1 MSTNK
6 VHQLP
11 KGFLKDLGEELKQKT
26 QITSEDLA
34 KIMRDAS
41 RDSAKL
47 NDLIRQA
54 SIAAVGKIPS
64 VGMAISPIISY
75 LWPEQAGV
83 DSKLNALEARIT
95 AKIGQAVGEQ
105 HTRDIQSKIKDL
117 KHAME
122 KLEDSLNTGTFY
134 DGSVKDIHGVLRNQA
149 KDVNDKF
156 ISLMHF
162 TQQEHNEIVDLP
174 IYTKV
179 AAAHILFLKYLK
191 THGTDPKLFRYDKS
205 STLNAEFKTDNIE
218 SIIATYAKHIEDTFK
233 KGDNKL
239 ATILKTRAEK
249 IAKKRNLIVPGI
261 PTNIGTESQ
270 IHTLENEIK
279 GIDDLK
285 VEEKRALYRDLTVNE
300 GSFEAISGKKLT
312 YTNFGWIIDGGK
324 WYYLSPY
331 KDFINYDGKT
341 FDKGELVTGW
351 LKPYEE
357 KNYYYLSPADG
368 TKNDDGKVFNKGEM
382 TTGWMQVGKK
392 STWDGKHGAWYYLD
406 NKEGNKDF
414 KGTTGRMLHD
424 ETARVKNK
432 QGDFKKHYFNENG
445 TWGDN

>member
-1 MSTNK
+1 MSTNE

-11 KGFLKDLGEELKQKT
+11 KGFLKDLGEELNQKT

-54 SIAAVGKIPS
+54 SIAAMGKIPS

-75 LWPEQAGV
+75 LWPEKAGV

-95 AKIGQAVGEQ
+95 AKIGQAVGKQ
-105 HTRDIQSKIKDL
+105 HTSDIKSKIKDL

-134 DGSVKDIHGVLRNQA
+134 DGSVQDIHGLLRGQA

-156 ISLMHF
+156 TSLLHF
-162 TQQEHNEIVDLP
+162 TQQEHNKIVDLP

-191 THGTDPKLFRYDKS
+191 THGTDPKLFRYDKP
-205 STLNAEFKTDNIE
+205 STLNAEYKTDNIE
-218 SIIATYAKHIEDTFK
+218 SIINDYAQYIEDTFN
-233 KGDNKL
+233 KGDNEL
-239 ATILKTRAEK
+239 AALLKTRDEKKAE
-249 IAKKRNLIVPGI
+249 KRNLIVPGI
-261 PTNIGTESQ
+261 PQNPGTESR
-270 IHTLENEIK
+270 IHTLDNEIN
-279 GIDDLK
+279 GINDLK

-312 YTNFGWIIDGGK
+312 YTNFGWINDDGK
-324 WYYLSPY
+324 WYYLSLY
-331 KDFINYDGKT
+331 SGFQNYDHKT
-341 FDKGELVTGW
+341 FDKGERVTGW
-351 LKPYEE
+351 LQPYEG
-357 KNYYYLSPADG
+357 NTYYLSPADG

-392 STWDGKHGAWYYLD
+392 SIWDGKHGAWYYLD

-414 KGTTGRMLHD
+414 KGPTGRMLHD

-432 QGDFKKHYFNENG
+432 HGEFKKHYFNENG

>member
-1 MSTNK
+1 MITNEI
-6 VHQLP
+6 HQLP

-41 RDSAKL
+41 HDSAKL
-47 NDLIRQA
+47 NDLIRQV

-239 ATILKTRAEK
+239 VAILKTRAEK
-249 IAKKRNLIVPGI
+249 IAKKRSLIVPGI
-261 PTNIGTESQ
+261 PANIGTESQ

-285 VEEKRALYRDLTVNE
+285 VEEKRAMYRDLTVNE
-300 GSFEAISGKKLT
+300 GSFEAITGKKLT

-324 WYYLSPY
+324 WYYMSPY

-357 KNYYYLSPADG
+357 KNYYYLSPVDG